1 MMWDT
6 LGYVAAALLSIGMV
20 LGVVLTIKAMK
31 KKQQLKAMH
40 LAPWKVSFEFYEKE
54 GEDDSSKSN

>member
-1 MMWDT
+1 MS
-6 LGYVAAALLSIGMV
+6 LPALLSIGMV

-54 GEDDSSKSN
+54 GEDNG